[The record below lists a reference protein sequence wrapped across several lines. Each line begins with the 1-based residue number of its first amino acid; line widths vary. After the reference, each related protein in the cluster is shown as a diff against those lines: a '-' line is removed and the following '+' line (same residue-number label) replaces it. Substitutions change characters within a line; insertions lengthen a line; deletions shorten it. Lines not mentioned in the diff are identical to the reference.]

1 MLVMAVIFFR
11 IGLYAA
17 FQYDETEK
25 HPSRDPEDAFL
36 RVELDLEFSQ
46 LLEDSRLV
54 GDQFSCFP

>member
-46 LLEDSRLV
+46 LLEDSR
-54 GDQFSCFP
+54 